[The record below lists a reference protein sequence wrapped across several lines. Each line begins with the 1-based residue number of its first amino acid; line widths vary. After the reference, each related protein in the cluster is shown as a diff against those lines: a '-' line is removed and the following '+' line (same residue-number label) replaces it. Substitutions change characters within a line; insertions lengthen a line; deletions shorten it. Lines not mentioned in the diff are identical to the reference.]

1 MGGSFSWQRGVWGWK
16 GHMDG
21 TVGRGRAGPG
31 GLGSSETLLS
41 ALVHRDVKCL
51 CSGARH
57 ALSPHPHIEQVHLK
71 KTLEA
76 NSGGWAVVKNYI

>member
-1 MGGSFSWQRGVWGWK
+1 MWAVPSPGREGSGVVRDYGWHCGEGQGGL
-16 GHMDG
+16 
-21 TVGRGRAGPG
+21 G

-71 KTLEA
+71 KTFEA